1 MRISR
6 LDPQMTLHTRIS
18 QIKIN
23 RAAELT
29 MKLITYYLSGPEASL
44 PSEMCPVCEDATSNS
59 GGPGIFSHQCVLGF
73 SLGDLVA

>member
-23 RAAELT
+23 RPPELT
-29 MKLITYYLSGPEASL
+29 MKLITYYLSGPEVSFKVKCVRFVKTPL
-44 PSEMCPVCEDATSNS
+44 ATP
-59 GGPGIFSHQCVLGF
+59 GDRGIFSPK
-73 SLGDLVA
+73 SLYAGSRSGI